1 MVLLEVKGVT
11 KNFGGLTALMRMD
24 LTVAQGQIKSIIGPN
39 GAGKTTL
46 FNLITGFYRP
56 DHGRIFFRGEEITG
70 LPPESIAHMGI
81 GRTFQLV
88 RPFPNMT
95 LLENVM
101 VAALSRTSDI
111 GEARQKALDVVQSL
125 NLDGKLQVPIRALT
139 IEDRKRLELARAIAL
154 APSLLLLDEVMAGLN
169 PTEGNDMIEL
179 IQRIRNRG
187 VTILLIEHVMHA
199 VLSLSDEVVVL
210 NYGEKIYDGDP
221 GRLVKDQ
228 QVIEAYLGEDYSLA

>member
-1 MVLLEVKGVT
+1 
-11 KNFGGLTALMRMD
+11 MRMD
-24 LTVAQGQIKSIIGPN
+24 LKVSQGQIKSIIGPN

-56 DHGRIFFRGEEITG
+56 DQGRIFFCGEEITG
-70 LPPESIAHMGI
+70 LPPESIAHLGI

-88 RPFPNMT
+88 RPFLNMT

-101 VAALSRTSDI
+101 VAALSRTSNI
-111 GEARQKALDVVQSL
+111 GEARRKALDVVESL
-125 NLDGKLQVPIRALT
+125 DLDGKLKVPIRALT

-169 PTEGNDMIEL
+169 PTESNDMIQL
-179 IQRIRNRG
+179 IKRIRNSG
-187 VTILLIEHVMHA
+187 ITILLIEHVMHA

-221 GRLVKDQ
+221 GRVVKDQ

>member
-1 MVLLEVKGVT
+1 MEVKGVT

-24 LTVAQGQIKSIIGPN
+24 LTVSQGQIKSVIGPN

-56 DHGRIFFRGEEITG
+56 DQGCIFFRGEDITG
-70 LPPESIAHMGI
+70 LPPESIAHLGI

-88 RPFPNMT
+88 RPFLNMT
-95 LLENVM
+95 LLENIM
-101 VAALSRTSDI
+101 VAALSRTSDMR
-111 GEARQKALDVVQSL
+111 EARQKALDVVEFL
-125 NLDGKLQVPIRALT
+125 NLDGKLKVPIRALT
-139 IEDRKRLELARAIAL
+139 IEDRKRLELARAMAL

-179 IQRIRNRG
+179 IQRIRNSG
-187 VTILLIEHVMHA
+187 ITIVLIEHVMHA

-221 GRLVKDQ
+221 GRVVKDR
-228 QVIEAYLGEDYSLA
+228 QVIEAYLGGEYSPV